1 MAVGSATIDFGD
13 APAKAVQASVAVT
26 GQAAILGTSKIEAYM
41 MPVLL
46 GGANGHS
53 EDEHM
58 VENLRFT
65 VPVSTIIAGTGF
77 TIQGECTLGTTSG
90 KFTVQWVYSV

>member
-1 MAVGSATIDFGD
+1 MGATGSITIDFGSTN
-13 APAKAVQASVAVT
+13 VTQGSVPVT
-26 GQAAILGTSKIEAYM
+26 GQAAILADSKVEAYM

-46 GGANGHS
+46 GGADGHS

-58 VENLRFT
+58 VEDLKFT

-77 TIQGECTLGTTSG
+77 TIQAECKTGTTAG
-90 KFTVQWVYSV
+90 KFTVQWVWS